1 MLRKV
6 LPWIMG
12 ITTFLAVAV
21 FVAFQVSPWP
31 SVVIY
36 RYVFSK
42 GGAAMNHALAK
53 HVPPGITG
61 TLGEHYDPDDH
72 GTTFDIFHPAAT
84 GNDTRTLPTIIWV
97 HGGGFVAGTKDE
109 IANYLRILASKGYAV
124 IGVNYALAPGN
135 TYPTPVRQVNA
146 ALSFIVENAQ
156 RLRVDAGKLF
166 LAGDSAGAQIAAQLI
181 IAIVAPAYAVQI
193 GIAPAIRRQQLLGA
207 ILHCGFHD
215 PEALDVS
222 GRGLAGGFVRN
233 VGWAYFGRKDF
244 LDDPRAQQFSIVRN
258 ITSDF
263 PPMFISA
270 GNADPLEPQS
280 RRLAE
285 AASKLGIPVD
295 SLFFARNYTPPLPH
309 EYQFNLDTEAGRLA
323 LERKL
328 AFLRARAN

>member
-1 MLRKV
+1 MLRRV

-12 ITTFLAVAV
+12 TTAFPVVAV
-21 FVAFQVSPWP
+21 LVAFQISPWP
-31 SVVIY
+31 SVIIY

-53 HVPPGITG
+53 HVPPGITA
-61 TLGEHYDPDDH
+61 TLGERYGSDDRDA
-72 GTTFDIFHPAAT
+72 TFDIFHPAAS
-84 GNDTRTLPTIIWV
+84 GGDASTLPTVVWV

-109 IANYLRILASKGYAV
+109 IANYLRILASKGYTV
-124 IGVNYALAPGN
+124 IGVNYALAPGH
-135 TYPTPVRQVNA
+135 TYPTPVLQVNA
-146 ALSFIVENAQ
+146 ALAFIVGNAA
-156 RLRVDAGKLF
+156 RLRVNVDKLF
-166 LAGDSAGAQIAAQLI
+166 LAGDSAGAQIAAQLS
-181 IAIVAPAYAVQI
+181 IAVSAPDYAAQI
-193 GIAPAIRRQQLLGA
+193 GIAPAIRRQQLIGA

-215 PEALDVS
+215 PEALDVT

-244 LDDPRAQQFSIVRN
+244 LNDPRAQQFSIVRN

-280 RRLAE
+280 RRLAA
-285 AASKLGIPVD
+285 AASRLGVPVD
-295 SLFFARNYTPPLPH
+295 SLFFPRNYTPPLSH

-323 LERKL
+323 LERKV